1 MLALGDLLR
10 DLLSG
15 RGSASSDLDID
26 LGRFGDDDDDR
37 DEPAAEAIAV
47 AHEGIWRQ
55 SSFDLQRGLEVSE
68 EPMDSMPA
76 ELIDVFCKR

>member
-15 RGSASSDLDID
+15 RGSASADIDID
-26 LGRFGDDDDDR
+26 LGRFDDEDDDER
-37 DEPAAEAIAV
+37 RAPAAV

-76 ELIDVFCKR
+76 ELVDVFRKR

>member
-1 MLALGDLLR
+1 MLALADLLK

-15 RGSASSDLDID
+15 RGSAAADLDID
-26 LGRFGDDDDDR
+26 LGRFDDDDR
-37 DEPAAEAIAV
+37 DEPTAEAIAV

-76 ELIDVFCKR
+76 ELVDVFRKR